1 MAREKISSDSGS
13 EARTLESALQL
24 RGEGREEHLRDRGLV
39 RRAGEHPPDG
49 GFDGPRLQR
58 IDLAAP
64 RREREEGAPGIVRI
78 ALPGEDP
85 PGLEPSEDS
94 GQRARVHA
102 EDLREGPRRDAR
114 GASHYA
120 HHQPLR
126 PRDAVRRFQPFRDR
140 LETVVDGPELLH
152 ELEDG
157 TEVRAFLACSV
168 RAAGVG
174 RFRSCAQGRHRMR
187 GERSLN
193 SGVPAVRSRSK
204 RTVSVLVTTAPAF
217 SQRFSPTCRFSSVR
231 DTIASFGTKTSKP
244 LPTRSRTVWNT
255 QTCDSIPTA
264 ITCRRPVAST
274 SPATA
279 LEFAQENSI
288 FSMGGEGSSSRMA
301 ATVGPSPF
309 TYCSLATTGNPS
321 RRAALMR
328 MAAFFSIRASASGG
342 MARASFSCTSTTR
355 SKAVSRSRTR
365 FAAASD
371 GIALG
376 SALGGG
382 AGVETHVDTGHLPGG
397 ECALEGRPDP
407 GGVLDVLAVSSERF
421 DHLVVARRS
430 EQRRGTL
437 LGAEEV
443 ELGKA
448 DLPPGGVV
456 ADHAHDGK
464 TEAHGGLEI
473 HAVQAEAPVAL
484 DDEGRPRRVEELR
497 RDREGR
503 ADAETPERSR
513 IEPAARLREPDD
525 LGRDGDPVSAVGDE
539 HRIARCP
546 RHLVELA
553 RETEVVD
560 GDLVAGLESALLL
573 GLARLALSQV
583 LEPGAAGSAA
593 GQGLAE
599 LSEDAPRVSN
609 EPHLDGAVA
618 PDFGGVGID
627 LDDLRVRGEPRAVS
641 EPEVE
646 RRSGHHRHVGLAES
660 VLAGLREEVGM
671 VGRQPAAAGAVQID
685 RSPGAFREHGERL
698 GRVVPPD
705 GTARDDGGTLRPLE
719 EAGSAGDELRIA
731 LHSRPGP
738 IPCRKLRFVVVDA
751 IREDVPGDLE
761 EDRPW
766 PPGEHRAEGAS
777 EIRRD
782 AVGRGD
788 AV

>member
-1 MAREKISSDSGS
+1 MRRRAFAHRRRRPGRTARVPARQGARLRHPRLLRSPERDARGFFGDPARPRARARPGPQGRHRALALVRGAGGGRRVRARYRIAADRGPDRPAPEQGVHRPGPRACGHPHRRAGS
-13 EARTLESALQL
+13 LARGSPRLRAARLEPLESALQL
-24 RGEGREEHLRDRGLV
+24 RGEGGEELLRDRGLV
-39 RRAGEHPPDG
+39 PRAGEHPPDG

-58 IDLAAP
+58 VDLAAP
-64 RREREEGAPGIVRI
+64 RGEREEGAPGIVRI

-85 PGLEPSEDS
+85 AGLEPAEDS

-193 SGVPAVRSRSK
+193 SGVPAVRNREK

-274 SPATA
+274 CPATA

-301 ATVGPSPF
+301 ATVGPSPL
-309 TYCSLATTGNPS
+309 TYCSLATTGHPS

-355 SKAVSRSRTR
+355 SKALSRSRTR
-365 FAAASD
+365 FAASD

-407 GGVLDVLAVSSERF
+407 GRILDVLAVSSERF

-443 ELGKA
+443 ELGKS
-448 DLPPGGVV
+448 DLPPGSVV
-456 ADHAHDGK
+456 ADHAHHGK

-513 IEPAARLREPDD
+513 IEP
-525 LGRDGDPVSAVGDE
+525 
-539 HRIARCP
+539 
-546 RHLVELA
+546 
-553 RETEVVD
+553 
-560 GDLVAGLESALLL
+560 
-573 GLARLALSQV
+573 
-583 LEPGAAGSAA
+583 
-593 GQGLAE
+593 
-599 LSEDAPRVSN
+599 
-609 EPHLDGAVA
+609 
-618 PDFGGVGID
+618 
-627 LDDLRVRGEPRAVS
+627 
-641 EPEVE
+641 
-646 RRSGHHRHVGLAES
+646 
-660 VLAGLREEVGM
+660 
-671 VGRQPAAAGAVQID
+671 
-685 RSPGAFREHGERL
+685 
-698 GRVVPPD
+698 
-705 GTARDDGGTLRPLE
+705 
-719 EAGSAGDELRIA
+719 
-731 LHSRPGP
+731 
-738 IPCRKLRFVVVDA
+738 
-751 IREDVPGDLE
+751 
-761 EDRPW
+761 
-766 PPGEHRAEGAS
+766 
-777 EIRRD
+777 
-782 AVGRGD
+782 
-788 AV
+788 